1 MTITLSRSNR
11 LRAALEGLIL
21 AIAVTS
27 AVASAPDSA
36 IAGDRLLSG
45 QQIVLGQTLSSSS
58 GRSRLA
64 VNNWMPNI
72 ALYRADCA
80 VPRWAQY
87 KKDGADSDI
96 RAVMQGDGNFVLY
109 HQGWNALWSSGTYGN
124 PGSYIVMQ
132 NDGNLVIYN
141 PGGRVLWATGT
152 QEDFSISRPLGMC

>member
-11 LRAALEGLIL
+11 LRAALEALIL
-21 AIAVTS
+21 AIALTTV
-27 AVASAPDSA
+27 VAGAPDSA
-36 IAGDRLLSG
+36 AASDRLLGG
-45 QQIVLGQTLSSSS
+45 QQIALGQTLSSSS

-87 KKDGADSDI
+87 KKDGAGSDI

-109 HQGWNALWSSGTYGN
+109 HQGWTPLWSSGTYGN

-141 PGGRVLWATGT
+141 PGGRALWATGT
-152 QEDFSISRPLGMC
+152 QEDMSPRPLGTC

>member
-1 MTITLSRSNR
+1 MLAPPCDPVEVPLPERWAAVRSRPLHHATGRGPS
-11 LRAALEGLIL
+11 LI
-21 AIAVTS
+21 
-27 AVASAPDSA
+27 
-36 IAGDRLLSG
+36 R
-45 QQIVLGQTLSSSS
+45 SS

-87 KKDGADSDI
+87 KKDGAGSDI

-141 PGGRVLWATGT
+141 PGGRALWATGT
-152 QEDFSISRPLGMC
+152 QEDFSIGRPLGTC